1 MIYLR
6 SFRPTDWQVITK
18 YQYPDLTQ
26 EDAVKLIDQF
36 NASTYQ
42 GKFHKLCAIAD
53 NDQIVGYVS
62 MLEQDDG
69 SVSIGVE
76 VYEPFRRKG
85 YAYIGVF
92 QILIF
97 ANALDYQTATARV
110 RKDNTASLALFKKL
124 GFAIVDEGVS
134 KRGMPVYNLTKS
146 I

>member
-6 SFRPTDWQVITK
+6 TFRPTDWQVITK
-18 YQYPDLTQ
+18 YQHPDLMQ
-26 EDAVKLIDQF
+26 EDAVKLIDQL

-85 YAYIGVF
+85 YAYLGVF
-92 QILIF
+92 QMLIF
-97 ANALDYQTATARV
+97 ANALDYQIATARV

-124 GFAIVDEGVS
+124 GFSIIGESVS
-134 KRGMPVYNLTKS
+134 SRGNPVYDLTKS
-146 I
+146 V